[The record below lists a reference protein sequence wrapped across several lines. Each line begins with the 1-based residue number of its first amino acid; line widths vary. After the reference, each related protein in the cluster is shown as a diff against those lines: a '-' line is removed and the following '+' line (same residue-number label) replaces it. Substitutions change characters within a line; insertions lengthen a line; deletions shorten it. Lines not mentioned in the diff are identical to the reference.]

1 MCNFLLLHISHVE
14 LHVNV
19 PIRGIYILPKFFL
32 RWRELVLE
40 LVFPVIEEE
49 EAQKGLAVR

>member
-19 PIRGIYILPKFFL
+19 PIRGIYILPNFPKMD
-32 RWRELVLE
+32 RVSVGTGSSSERREKHKK
-40 LVFPVIEEE
+40 
-49 EAQKGLAVR
+49 AWQQS